1 MSRQEKDN
9 TLKISGKTFVFKES
23 DIKLFRNLENA
34 INNLGRTFQKSGK
47 IPDSERKTVLND
59 MTKRYLSVM
68 ILLHDILS
76 STLDVKCHSVRRV
89 INTSQATDQS
99 LLAVFV
105 TAGSTGR
112 TQTWLSQEIM
122 SAYGRLSLHHAKMMR
137 RLNGATISALKKAV
151 HTLEERRKGVEDLG
165 DYLVEIAIPAL
176 QVKENTHILLDESD
190 ILQLGESQISQ
201 LHQLLGRV
209 KTLLEW
215 KRPRPQS

>member
-59 MTKRYLSVM
+59 MTKRCLSVM

-89 INTSQATDQS
+89 INTSQATDQG

-137 RLNGATISALKKAV
+137 RLNGATISALRKTV
-151 HTLEERRKGVEDLG
+151 HTLEERRGEVENLG
-165 DYLVEIAIPAL
+165 DYLVEIAIFSL
-176 QVKENTHILLDESD
+176 QIEENIE
-190 ILQLGESQISQ
+190 
-201 LHQLLGRV
+201 
-209 KTLLEW
+209 TLLENSDLLRLEEHQVSQLGQLLKRTKILLKW
-215 KRPRPQS
+215 KRPQD

>member
-59 MTKRYLSVM
+59 MTKRCLSVM

-89 INTSQATDQS
+89 INTSQATDQG

-137 RLNGATISALKKAV
+137 RLNGATISALRKTV
-151 HTLEERRKGVEDLG
+151 HTLEERRREVENLG
-165 DYLVEIAIPAL
+165 DYLVEIAIFSL
-176 QVKENTHILLDESD
+176 QIEENIE
-190 ILQLGESQISQ
+190 
-201 LHQLLGRV
+201 
-209 KTLLEW
+209 TLLENSDLLRLEEHQVSQLSQLLKRTKILLKW
-215 KRPRPQS
+215 KRPQD

>member
-59 MTKRYLSVM
+59 MTKRCLSVM

-99 LLAVFV
+99 LLAVFN

-122 SAYGRLSLHHAKMMR
+122 SAYGRLSLCHVKVMR
-137 RLNGATISALKKAV
+137 RLNGAIISALRKTV
-151 HTLEERRKGVEDLG
+151 HTLEERRREVENLG
-165 DYLVEIAIPAL
+165 DYLVEIAIFSL
-176 QVKENTHILLDESD
+176 QIEENIE
-190 ILQLGESQISQ
+190 
-201 LHQLLGRV
+201 
-209 KTLLEW
+209 TLLENSDLLRLEEHQVSQLGQLLKRTKILLKW
-215 KRPRPQS
+215 KRPQD

>member
-59 MTKRYLSVM
+59 MTKRCLSVM

-89 INTSQATDQS
+89 INTSQATDQG

-122 SAYGRLSLHHAKMMR
+122 SAYGRLSLCHIKVMR
-137 RLNGATISALKKAV
+137 RLNGAIISALRKTV
-151 HTLEERRKGVEDLG
+151 HTLEERRREVENLG
-165 DYLVEIAIPAL
+165 DYLVEIAIFSL
-176 QVKENTHILLDESD
+176 QIEENIETLLENSD
-190 ILQLGESQISQ
+190 ILRLEEHQVSQLG
-201 LHQLLGRV
+201 QLLKRT
-209 KTLLEW
+209 KILLKW
-215 KRPRPQS
+215 KRPQD